1 MRILLTNDDG
11 IECDGLRFLASA
23 LGKRK
28 NDEVYV
34 VAPDGNRSG
43 VSHSISMHG
52 PIRLVRR
59 SERVWACS
67 GTPAD
72 CTIVAALGGLP
83 FIPDL
88 VVSGINIGP
97 NIGTDLVYSGTA
109 AAARQ
114 AALHGIPGVA
124 FSLASFEAP
133 FQWEAAACFASDH
146 LEEFAA
152 LCVPDI
158 FVNVNIPN
166 RAEGPIDLLRTFPS
180 RRRYNDSLSV
190 FRAPDSNEYCFIE
203 SGGIDTEPE
212 AGSDQDAVLRGYA
225 SVSPIFIH
233 PIVLR
238 DICAEAPDHA
248 AASARPFVSGFD
260 ATQREG
266 IPKDFVG
273 TSAEQAATRPVRISA
288 KTVSASSDTIQL
300 NGAGPLGTGN
310 VRVKG

>member
-1 MRILLTNDDG
+1 
-11 IECDGLRFLASA
+11 
-23 LGKRK
+23 
-28 NDEVYV
+28 
-34 VAPDGNRSG
+34 
-43 VSHSISMHG
+43 
-52 PIRLVRR
+52 
-59 SERVWACS
+59 
-67 GTPAD
+67 
-72 CTIVAALGGLP
+72 VAALGGLP